1 MATVLPF
8 KAFLPEKS
16 AAQYIVS
23 RAVENYTKD
32 QLQEITSSNPR
43 SFLNIIRPAAHDE
56 PKRMV
61 RKRFLDFL
69 KAGHFHPCK
78 KDSYLIYRQTEGE
91 KSYNGII
98 ALASVKD
105 YESGSIK
112 LHEQTLTERENLLAE
127 YLDQVNLNAEP
138 VCFAHPRSIEL
149 ENAIRLIQRKKP
161 FLDFQEGDNFRHQ
174 VWVAHSEEEIKV
186 IQKAFA
192 QIPAI
197 YIADGHHRSASS
209 VRLAEIRRQELGR
222 ENEQDPW
229 EYFMGIFFSEDQLEI
244 FEFNRLIK
252 GFEDFNLDILLNKL
266 ERDFII
272 IPHQENPFEPM
283 FQHEFGMYTKEKW
296 FELNLKNKERLGSN
310 PVDTLDPQIF
320 NTYILEPCFGMHDL
334 KTDKRIRFLTG
345 KAGLETLKQRV
356 DSGKYQAGFTLYPV
370 SVKELFTIAD
380 QHLTMPPKST
390 WVEPKLLSGLSVY
403 DLGEKK

>member
-16 AAQYIVS
+16 AAHHIVS

-32 QLQEITSSNPR
+32 QLHEITSSNSK
-43 SFLNIIRPAAHDE
+43 SFLNIIRPKALDE

-61 RKRFLDFL
+61 RERFFDFL
-69 KAGHFHPCK
+69 NAGLFHPCK
-78 KDSYLIYRQTEGE
+78 KESYLIYRQTEGE

-98 ALASVKD
+98 ALAAVKD
-105 YESGSIK
+105 YEAGVIK

-127 YLDQVNLNAEP
+127 YLDQVHLNAEP
-138 VCFAHPRSIEL
+138 VCFTHPRSLEL

-161 FLDFQEGDNFRHQ
+161 FLDFQEGDKFRHQ
-174 VWVAHSEEEIKV
+174 VWVAHSEEDLKS
-186 IQKAFA
+186 IQRAFEL
-192 QIPAI
+192 IPSI

-209 VRLAEIRRQELGR
+209 VRLAEIRRHEIGKK
-222 ENEQDPW
+222 NEKDPW
-229 EYFMGIFFSEDQLEI
+229 EFFMGIFFSEDQLQI
-244 FEFNRLIK
+244 FEFNRLVK
-252 GFEDFNLDILLNKL
+252 GFDDFSLDQLLKKL
-266 ERDFII
+266 EQDFII
-272 IPHQENPFEPM
+272 IPHQDNPFEPM
-283 FQHEFGMYTKEKW
+283 FPHEFGMYAQGQW
-296 FELNLKNKERLGSN
+296 FELNLKNQEKLGKN

-320 NTYILEPCFGMHDL
+320 NTFILEPCFGIHDL

-345 KAGLETLKQRV
+345 KAGLETLKQRI

-370 SVKELFTIAD
+370 SVKELFNIAD

-403 DLGEKK
+403 DLGEKP